1 MGVDAADINND
12 SHLDLMVL
20 DMTAEDNFRLKS
32 NMSGMNPD
40 SFWKVVNDGGHYQ
53 YMFNTLQLNN
63 GNETFSDIAQ
73 FTQTAATDW
82 SWASL
87 VADFDNDG
95 NKDIYITNGL
105 LRDIRNT
112 DADKKISDL
121 VSKTFNKYIIENPDN
136 SNVSIWDVID
146 LQELLDFLPSQKL
159 KNYFYK
165 NYGDLKFKNE
175 IDQLGL
181 GDPSF
186 SHGASYADLD
196 NLQNHLLH

>member
-12 SHLDLMVL
+12 SYLDLMVL

-40 SFWKVVNDGGHYQ
+40 SFWNVVNGGGHYQ

-63 GNETFSDIAQ
+63 GNDTFSDIAQ
-73 FTQTAATDW
+73 FTGTAATDW

-112 DADKKISDL
+112 DADKKISEI
-121 VSKTFNKYIIENPDN
+121 VSKKINEYIIKNPNDN
-136 SNVSIWDVID
+136 DIS
-146 LQELLDFLPSQKL
+146 L
-159 KNYFYK
+159 
-165 NYGDLKFKNE
+165 
-175 IDQLGL
+175 
-181 GDPSF
+181 
-186 SHGASYADLD
+186 
-196 NLQNHLLH
+196 